1 MGAQVVAAGGWQAIP
16 WQAIAVVVASVVTGG
31 VGIVGIVVSQGART
45 RERIDALSAS
55 LGARVDGLRAE
66 LDCTRRDVALLGQR
80 VGTIPA
86 RTVDEEDCRERHDAV
101 DRRLN
106 DLRGEVL
113 ALSHGR
119 RLIVTGSGG
128 QQ

>member
-1 MGAQVVAAGGWQAIP
+1 MTGWQSWP
-16 WQAIAVVVASVVTGG
+16 WQALAVVVASLVTGA
-31 VGIVGIVVSQGART
+31 VALIGIVVSQGNRT
-45 RERIDALSAS
+45 RERIDALGAS
-55 LGARVDGLRAE
+55 LGARVDHLQADLEG
-66 LDCTRRDVALLGQR
+66 TRRDVALLGQR

-101 DRRLN
+101 DRRLD
-106 DLRGEVL
+106 DLRSEVL

>member
-1 MGAQVVAAGGWQAIP
+1 MTGWQSWP
-16 WQAIAVVVASVVTGG
+16 WQALAVVVASLVTGA
-31 VGIVGIVVSQGART
+31 VALIGIVVSQGNRT
-45 RERIDALSAS
+45 RERIDALGAS
-55 LGARVDGLRAE
+55 LGARVDRLQTDLE
-66 LDCTRRDVALLGQR
+66 STRRDVASLGQR

-101 DRRLN
+101 DRRLD
-106 DLRGEVL
+106 DLRSEVL

>member
-1 MGAQVVAAGGWQAIP
+1 MTGWQSLP
-16 WQAIAVVVASVVTGG
+16 WQAIAVVVAAAITSGVAL
-31 VGIVGIVVSQGART
+31 VGIIVSQSNKT
-45 RERIDALSAS
+45 RERVDALGVS
-55 LGARVDGLRAE
+55 LGARVDHLQAD
-66 LDCTRRDVALLGQR
+66 LDGTRRDVALLGQR

-101 DRRLN
+101 DRRLD
-106 DLRGEVL
+106 DLRSEVL